1 MNVKQFVLWHIILR
15 LSTKHAK
22 NVITDVKHVMEK
34 LFQNVMHVQQ
44 IIICLELSAILI
56 ALQIIFKII
65 LPILVI
71 LALQD
76 ANSVQIH

>member
-1 MNVKQFVLWHIILR
+1 MNVKQIVLWHIILR

-34 LFQNVMHVQQ
+34 LFQNAMHAQQ
-44 IIICLELSAILI
+44 IIICLKLIVILI
-56 ALQIIFKII
+56 ALQLIFKII

-71 LALQD
+71 LVLRD
-76 ANSVQIH
+76 ANSVQIN